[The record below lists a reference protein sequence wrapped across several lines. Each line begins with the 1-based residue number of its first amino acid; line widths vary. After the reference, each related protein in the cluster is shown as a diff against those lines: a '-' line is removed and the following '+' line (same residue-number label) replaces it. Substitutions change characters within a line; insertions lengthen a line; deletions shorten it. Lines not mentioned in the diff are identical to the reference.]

1 MVSRPYK
8 CPLCHSAFKV
18 ESGMKWHLAH
28 RHEIPAA
35 TDALG
40 KDYEDKVTYLREE
53 NAQLIEKIDK
63 LEKVLSQTNLA
74 FMQEQGER
82 IKEAATNLQLNNI
95 IKIAAMAIAT
105 RDQLIKER
113 LNIDMP
119 DPFEPKG

>member
-8 CPLCHSAFKV
+8 CSLCHSTFRG
-18 ESGMKWHLAH
+18 EGGMKWHLAH